1 MFGFYDAPCAELGA
15 LYGLTYFSWKLIF
28 LFLMKLH
35 CLLSILWSTS
45 SALAAMELR
54 DLPKVMNWVRDGLWL
69 ELPQDISSSHAIG
82 QCISAGVILLLG
94 HTGDSLWMFW
104 LLQLDRCYWYLVGG
118 GQECYRTFFNAQCFC
133 GPGVNPIWSW
143 GIILLMPCRIWF
155 TTLLFTF
162 FSIYTYQGY
171 QTIVY
176 FFLL

>member
-1 MFGFYDAPCAELGA
+1 MHHVLNLEHYMDWLIFHESWFS
-15 LYGLTYFSWKLIF
+15 YFSWNFIVSYPYYDLP
-28 LFLMKLH
+28 H
-35 CLLSILWSTS
+35 

-54 DLPKVMNWVRDGLWL
+54 DLPKVMNWVRDELWL

-82 QCISAGVILLLG
+82 QCISAGVILLLW
-94 HTGDSLWMFW
+94 HTGDSLRIFW

-118 GQECYRTFFNAQCFC
+118 GQECYCTFFNAQCFC

>member
-1 MFGFYDAPCAELGA
+1 MYHVLNLEHYMDCLIFHESWFS
-15 LYGLTYFSWKLIF
+15 YFSWNFIVWYPYYDLP
-28 LFLMKLH
+28 H
-35 CLLSILWSTS
+35 
-45 SALAAMELR
+45 SALSAVELR

-104 LLQLDRCYWYLVGG
+104 LLQLERCYWYLVGG
-118 GQECYRTFFNAQCFC
+118 GQECYHTFFNAQCFC
-133 GPGVNPIWSW
+133 GPGVNPMWSW
-143 GIILLMPCRIWF
+143 GMILLMLCRIWF

-176 FFLL
+176 FFL

>member
-1 MFGFYDAPCAELGA
+1 MYHVLNLEHYMDCLIFHESWFS
-15 LYGLTYFSWKLIF
+15 YFSWNFIVWYPYYDLP
-28 LFLMKLH
+28 H
-35 CLLSILWSTS
+35 
-45 SALAAMELR
+45 SALSAMELR
-54 DLPKVMNWVRDGLWL
+54 DLPKVMNWVRDELWL

-104 LLQLDRCYWYLVGG
+104 LLQLERCYWYLVGG

-171 QTIVY
+171 QTVVY